1 MSNNPGDIE
10 KQLVQLNGMVKDV
23 LETNPG
29 VAKIYSPI
37 FDAIKE
43 ISKPEAFPGKQIA
56 ALHAVGVYDGDGGG
70 LYYDFAQDNPSIA
83 SLLEEILALLDPN
96 N

>member
-1 MSNNPGDIE
+1 MADIE

-23 LETNPG
+23 LETNPD
-29 VAKIYSPI
+29 VEESYRPI

-43 ISKPEAFPGKQIA
+43 ISKPEALPGKQIT
-56 ALHAVGVYDGDGGG
+56 ALHEIGVNDGDGGG

-83 SLLEEILALLDPN
+83 ILLEEILALINPN